1 MSHVNL
7 VMALLTVRLICV
19 AQRLSIRVWNPR
31 LYSSVRL
38 KLFLLCCMIIC
49 NKIKLS
55 LSPCCNSIDKHLYIF
70 FRKQMFSS
78 LKWMNLSSQISSQV
92 LMKLK
97 RNSQVMPS
105 EISHLSLSLSLNQR
119 VVILIHK

>member
-1 MSHVNL
+1 MESKVVFL
-7 VMALLTVRLICV
+7 SETQTFLALLHD
-19 AQRLSIRVWNPR
+19 SD
-31 LYSSVRL
+31 
-38 KLFLLCCMIIC
+38 
-49 NKIKLS
+49 KIKLS

-92 LMKLK
+92 LMKSK
-97 RNSQVMPS
+97 RNSQVMPN
-105 EISHLSLSLSLNQR
+105 EFSHSLNQR

>member
-1 MSHVNL
+1 MESEVL
-7 VMALLTVRLICV
+7 FLCETQTFLALLHDCD
-19 AQRLSIRVWNPR
+19 
-31 LYSSVRL
+31 
-38 KLFLLCCMIIC
+38 
-49 NKIKLS
+49 KIKLS
-55 LSPCCNSIDKHLYIF
+55 LSPCHNSIDKHLYIF

-105 EISHLSLSLSLNQR
+105 EFSHSLNQR
-119 VVILIHK
+119 VVILMHK

>member
-1 MSHVNL
+1 MESKVVFL
-7 VMALLTVRLICV
+7 SETQTFLALLHD
-19 AQRLSIRVWNPR
+19 SD
-31 LYSSVRL
+31 
-38 KLFLLCCMIIC
+38 
-49 NKIKLS
+49 KIKLS
-55 LSPCCNSIDKHLYIF
+55 LSPCCNSIDKHLCIF

-105 EISHLSLSLSLNQR
+105 EISHLSLSHKKVFSNDKLL
-119 VVILIHK
+119 ILRMIT

>member
-1 MSHVNL
+1 MESEVL
-7 VMALLTVRLICV
+7 FLCETQTFLALLHDCD
-19 AQRLSIRVWNPR
+19 
-31 LYSSVRL
+31 
-38 KLFLLCCMIIC
+38 
-49 NKIKLS
+49 KIKLS
-55 LSPCCNSIDKHLYIF
+55 LSPCHNSIDKHLYIF

-105 EISHLSLSLSLNQR
+105 EFSHSLNQSSDTDTQMTT
-119 VVILIHK
+119 HKTKRSLVMIN

>member
-1 MSHVNL
+1 MESKVVFL
-7 VMALLTVRLICV
+7 SETQTFLALLHDCD
-19 AQRLSIRVWNPR
+19 
-31 LYSSVRL
+31 
-38 KLFLLCCMIIC
+38 
-49 NKIKLS
+49 KIKLS

-105 EISHLSLSLSLNQR
+105 EISHLSLSQSESSDTDTQMTAHKTKRSLVMINC
-119 VVILIHK
+119 